1 VRDDSKHVVFGR
13 VIAGQE
19 VIKIVENEL
28 TDKSDKPFSYVSIA
42 NCGELIK
49 KSAAGTSR
57 HPFPI
62 FVVRVACCVSCVSSS
77 STFAHLLSNNAAK
90 AAQSGT
96 AATEGKPADEQAL
109 AETSA
114 GGAAKAKTSKKKRSR
129 SDSESGTP
137 HPNAPLHCNRARACA
152 HTI

>member
-1 VRDDSKHVVFGR
+1 
-13 VIAGQE
+13 
-19 VIKIVENEL
+19 
-28 TDKSDKPFSYVSIA
+28 
-42 NCGELIK
+42 
-49 KSAAGTSR
+49 
-57 HPFPI
+57 
-62 FVVRVACCVSCVSSS
+62 VSSS
-77 STFAHLLSNNAAK
+77 STFAHLLSNNTAK

-114 GGAAKAKTSKKKRSR
+114 GGAAAKAKKSKKKRSR

-137 HPNAPLHCNRARACA
+137 HPNAPLHCNRARACV

>member
-1 VRDDSKHVVFGR
+1 MNSKHVVFGR

-57 HPFPI
+57 PPLSLHPPSLSCARG
-62 FVVRVACCVSCVSSS
+62 VLRVCRRRSF
-77 STFAHLLSNNAAK
+77 TFAHLWSKYCSQGRAERD
-90 AAQSGT
+90 G
-96 AATEGKPADEQAL
+96 GDGGQARRRPGP
-109 AETSA
+109 
-114 GGAAKAKTSKKKRSR
+114 GGDFHRQGEEVQEEAL
-129 SDSESGTP
+129 
-137 HPNAPLHCNRARACA
+137 PLRL
-152 HTI
+152 